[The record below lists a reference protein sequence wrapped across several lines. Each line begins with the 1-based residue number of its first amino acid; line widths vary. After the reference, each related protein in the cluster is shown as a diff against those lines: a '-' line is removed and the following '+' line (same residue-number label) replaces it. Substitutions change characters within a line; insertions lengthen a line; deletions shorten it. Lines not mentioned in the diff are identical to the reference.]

1 MPPPDP
7 DLLISLVMSFFILG
21 AIPITVLGGMLI
33 SRSNLKLRLMEQRK
47 MLEAYTELMKERLD
61 VIKTAIAVGY
71 EQEDLVD
78 LDLQL
83 EELIGADEMRALI
96 NPKAPAV
103 PAAPVVPAGQPRLVD
118 ADIAAEVER
127 LQQKREERAA
137 IKQTRLRK

>member
-1 MPPPDP
+1 
-7 DLLISLVMSFFILG
+7 MSFFILG
-21 AIPITVLGGMLI
+21 AIPITVLGAMLI

-71 EQEDLVD
+71 DQEDLVD

-103 PAAPVVPAGQPRLVD
+103 PTAPVVPAGQTRLID
-118 ADIAAEVER
+118 ADIAAEIER